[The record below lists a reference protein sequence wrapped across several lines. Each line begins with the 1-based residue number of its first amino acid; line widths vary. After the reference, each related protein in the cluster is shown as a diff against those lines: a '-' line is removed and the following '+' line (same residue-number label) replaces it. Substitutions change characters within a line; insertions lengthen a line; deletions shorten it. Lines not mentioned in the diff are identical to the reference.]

1 MSVKVKSLPSA
12 PPLLKNAATAPF
24 IFFDNVPVYGAL
36 GGIIEIEIAARILM
50 PKPDG
55 AISADMSCTAHL
67 RCNPM
72 AAIMLIDALQK
83 AIDMHNKQQEKPSE
97 LLAN

>member
-1 MSVKVKSLPSA
+1 MSIKGKPTSSA
-12 PPLLKNAATAPF
+12 SPLLKNAATAPF
-24 IFFDNVPVYGAL
+24 VFFDNVPVYGSI
-36 GGIIEIEIAARILM
+36 GGIIEIELAARMLM

-55 AISADMSCTAHL
+55 AIIADMSCAAHL

-83 AIDMHNKQQEKPSE
+83 ALDMHNKQQEKPSD